1 MNAVIIITISVIIF
15 FGISWIIFRLADYD
29 RKRVI
34 MWARK
39 LIGFLF
45 ILSVLFFGVETI
57 KDDTSINLHKTSSLW
72 VVLFNLFCFV
82 VIIIVNWTN
91 TRLESGKIR
100 RKFNRDYVERQG
112 NMMLM
117 LSMITGPVLTFYSIF
132 NYIKHIN

>member
-57 KDDTSINLHKTSSLW
+57 KDDTSINLHKTSSLL